1 MTKLTIKQLDR
12 IKVVADK
19 LGVETFVIETA
30 SNGIGSTLTLS
41 YETFMEDWP
50 ATIIVNLTDIGEW

>member
-1 MTKLTIKQLDR
+1 MTRLTIKQLDR

-19 LGVETFVIETA
+19 LGVETFIIENV
-30 SNGIGSTLTLS
+30 SNGIGSTLTFS